1 MMNPGGKVSS
11 ILVACGN
18 KSGAEKHYLP
28 AIRSGGWG
36 GDIQLVAPGEA
47 LPAMGTLAGLV
58 LCGGRDIHP
67 RLWDAQE
74 PLHPAADADDARDVF
89 EAPLVRQAWEQGLP
103 ILGICRGEQ
112 ILNVAMGG
120 SLFQDIPSHFGCE
133 PEWHRHGSSEV
144 PELHH
149 AVQFDPLSRLAELLG
164 CHEVQVNSR
173 HHQVVKRLA
182 PGLKAVAWH
191 LETRDPESGPLI
203 EAIEAEDEGR
213 WVFGVQ
219 WHPENLVG
227 LEDESGEAARRLFGG
242 FVEAAGCH
250 RPAQDR

>member
-1 MMNPGGKVSS
+1 MSS

-28 AIRSGGWG
+28 ALRLGGWAG
-36 GDIQLVAPGEA
+36 EIVLVAPGDPRPA
-47 LPAMGTLAGLV
+47 LGPFSGLM

-74 PLHPAADADDARDVF
+74 HVHSEADVDEARDAF
-89 EAPLVRQAWEQGLP
+89 EVPLVREAWERGLP

-112 ILNVAMGG
+112 ILNAALGG
-120 SLFQDIPSHFGCE
+120 SLIQDIPSHFGCE
-133 PEWHRHGSSEV
+133 PERHRHGSSEL

-149 AVQFDPLSRLAELLG
+149 AVQFEPLSRLAELIG
-164 CHEVQVNSR
+164 CPEIRVNSR
-173 HHQVVKRLA
+173 HHQAVNRLA

-191 LETRDPESGPLI
+191 LDTQHIECGPLI
-203 EAIEAEDEGR
+203 EGIEAEDAHR
-213 WVFGVQ
+213 WAFGVQ

-227 LEDESGEAARRLFGG
+227 LEDENGEAARRLFEA
-242 FVEAAGCH
+242 FAEAAG
-250 RPAQDR
+250 R